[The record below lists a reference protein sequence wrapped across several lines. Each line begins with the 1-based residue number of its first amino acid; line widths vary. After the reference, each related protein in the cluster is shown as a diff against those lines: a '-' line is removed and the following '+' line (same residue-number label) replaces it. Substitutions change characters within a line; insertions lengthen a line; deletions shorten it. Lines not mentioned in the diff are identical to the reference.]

1 MRNCT
6 KQFFSK
12 ADLALVT
19 DSTSAAKTK
28 AEPAPA
34 NWRVKY
40 DSIQREQLIARYV
53 NSKDGVLTCAKECGW
68 TPHMARQCLR
78 DMGVMRKPKRIA
90 EEDYAILKEHM
101 NNGLNNEQIARK
113 TGWGTQRVRTL
124 KDNLRK
130 RKEAGRVT

>member
-1 MRNCT
+1 M

-12 ADLALVT
+12 AEMALIT
-19 DSTSAAKTK
+19 DSVVAVKKPS
-28 AEPAPA
+28 EPPRC
-34 NWRVKY
+34 NWRTIY
-40 DSIQREQLIARYV
+40 DNIQRDQLVERYV
-53 NSKDGVLTCAKECGW
+53 NSRDGVLVCAEECGW
-68 TPHMARQCLR
+68 SPHMASQCLR

-113 TGWGTQRVRTL
+113 TGWGTNRVRTL

-130 RKEAGRVT
+130 RKESGVKT